1 MVNKI
6 FPITNISIFII
17 IIFLCYFL
25 LSEKDLSKMKQIIPF
40 YNFYIK
46 NKSAFLIKS
55 IEVADSNNNCPQNS
69 KSLNFYKYPGTKEGC
84 LKSKTD
90 LEEGSCSIWTKIFF
104 KYENIE
110 ETEEKNFDVLFSKK
124 LCAFPYD
131 SNDYVKN
138 IKNLNNEGKNK
149 RCGFLDTKGNE
160 YYVDNDKD
168 CPINNII
175 INNEKT
181 NDNNIFTTLEL
192 IKDQYYLH
200 FSNAYIDNNK
210 NYLLTNESLIIS
222 EGLPCINPGE
232 INTYHLQYLLNK
244 ENESY
249 ICNTSIKEQRLDSRY
264 NEISSINKNTL
275 YKDNN
280 INLDNFHNYPFK
292 EVELNLYQLGY
303 IRMDTNFISNILDNS
318 DKFISDINTISDYNK
333 YNKHIIPLIFSFI
346 FLVIVNLIF
355 KYFIADITIYILSFI
370 LLAFNIGYLTLN
382 ILIFFSLKNFN
393 SLDEYY
399 SNDKN
404 DEIFN
409 NQLKYIDDIIN
420 NSKNINI
427 KNIVGICLINF
438 LIFFFDVINFC
449 IFNNPNNSIIKTK
462 RNINYYFQNKKI
474 YNSINVLKPFEEK
487 KENKIKFKKEIEL
500 SKINNINSEDDDNIK
515 NSSNDEEENDILTNE

>member
-40 YNFYIK
+40 YKFYIK

-55 IEVADSNNNCPQNS
+55 IDVVDSNEECPENS
-69 KSLNFYKYPGTKEGC
+69 NPLNFYKYPGTKGGC

-90 LEEGSCSIWTKIFF
+90 LVEGSCSIWTKIFYN
-104 KYENIE
+104 YENIE
-110 ETEEKNFDVLFSKK
+110 ETEEKNFDVLFNKK
-124 LCAFPYD
+124 LCAYPY
-131 SNDYVKN
+131 NNNGYAKN
-138 IKNLNNEGKNK
+138 INYLNDKQTGKYCGLLDNKGNKYYVNNNE
-149 RCGFLDTKGNE
+149 E
-160 YYVDNDKD
+160 

-175 INNEKT
+175 INKELLNEDNVFQFSNDYI
-181 NDNNIFTTLEL
+181 NDNN
-192 IKDQYYLH
+192 
-200 FSNAYIDNNK
+200 N

-222 EGLPCINPGE
+222 EGLPCINPGL

-249 ICNTSIKEQRLDSRY
+249 ICNTFIGGNRLDNRY
-264 NEISSINKNTL
+264 KQISSINKNIL

-280 INLDNFHNYPFK
+280 INLDDFYDYPFK

-303 IRMDTNFISNILDNS
+303 ISMDTKFISNILDNS
-318 DKFISDINTISDYNK
+318 DKFISDINTITDYNK

-355 KYFIADITIYILSFI
+355 KYFIVDLTIYIINFI

-393 SLDEYY
+393 SLEEYY
-399 SNDKN
+399 SNNNN

-420 NSKNINI
+420 DSKNINI
-427 KNIVGICLINF
+427 KNIVGICLIIF
-438 LIFFFDVINFC
+438 LIIFFDVINYC
-449 IFNNPNNSIIKTK
+449 VFNNPNNRIIKTK
-462 RNINYYFQNKKI
+462 RNIDYYFQNKKI

-487 KENKIKFKKEIEL
+487 KENKIKIKKEIEL
-500 SKINNINSEDDDNIK
+500 SKIDNNISEDDDNIK
-515 NSSNDEEENDILTNE
+515 NNSNDEEENDILTKE